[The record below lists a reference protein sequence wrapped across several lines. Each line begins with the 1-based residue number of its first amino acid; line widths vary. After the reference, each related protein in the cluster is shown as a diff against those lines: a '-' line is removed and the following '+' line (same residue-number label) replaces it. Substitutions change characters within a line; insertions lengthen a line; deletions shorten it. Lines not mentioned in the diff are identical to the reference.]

1 MKTNKLVHTIDVR
14 NEKLNC
20 KVVIKLADDCK
31 NGHEDFSVTATFWE
45 PKHGRIDRCMIT
57 AGACHEEILK
67 HFPELK
73 QFVDLHLCDF
83 SGAPM
88 HPVSNML
95 YFIKNGFNSIKPEQE
110 GFKQRFCDYY
120 RLDESLFEAI
130 SRCEEKV
137 ELALLLDKKGVLDA
151 WKKQAEAAI
160 KELERLTGDEFES
173 KATCSMFVYPTQE
186 EIAAYMGKVSGGYCT
201 EDAKNQREADKVKA
215 AFDQLETE
223 RSKNLNSVNLEFDT
237 KKAILTAGGSK
248 ALENCI
254 YYNHTQTVK
263 FNWRNYDNL
272 PAEFIEQVKAKCILP
287 DGVKFE

>member
-31 NGHEDFSVTATFWE
+31 NGHEDFSVTGYFWE

-57 AGACHEEILK
+57 GGACHEEILK

-88 HPVSNML
+88 HAVSNMI
-95 YFIKNGFNSIKPEQE
+95 YFVKNGFNSIKPEQE

-120 RLDESLFEAI
+120 RLDASLFEDI

-137 ELALLLDKKGVLDA
+137 ELTLLLEKKGVLA
-151 WKKQAEAAI
+151 EWKKQAQATI

-173 KATCSMFVYPTQE
+173 KATRSMFVYPTQE
-186 EIAAYMGKVSGGYCT
+186 EIAAYMGKVSGGYYT
-201 EDAKNQREADKVKA
+201 EYAKNQREADKVKA
-215 AFDQLETE
+215 AFDKLEIE
-223 RSKNLNSVNLEFDT
+223 RNSRINSINL
-237 KKAILTAGGSK
+237 
-248 ALENCI
+248 
-254 YYNHTQTVK
+254 
-263 FNWRNYDNL
+263 
-272 PAEFIEQVKAKCILP
+272 
-287 DGVKFE
+287 

>member
-1 MKTNKLVHTIDVR
+1 MKTNRLVHTIDVR
-14 NEKLNC
+14 SEKLNC
-20 KVVIKLADDCK
+20 TVVIKLADDCK
-31 NGHEDFSVTATFWE
+31 NGHEDFSVTGNFWE
-45 PKHGRIDRCMIT
+45 PKHGRIDRYMIT

-83 SGAPM
+83 SGAPV
-88 HPVSNML
+88 HAVSNML

-110 GFKQRFCDYY
+110 GFKQCFCDYY
-120 RLDESLFEAI
+120 RLGESIFESI

-137 ELALLLDKKGVLDA
+137 ELALLLEEKGVLAA
-151 WKKQAEAAI
+151 WEKQAKAAI

-173 KATCSMFVYPTQE
+173 KAIRSMFICPSQE
-186 EIAAYMGKVSGGYCT
+186 EIAAYMSKASSGYCT
-201 EDAKNQREADKVKA
+201 EDAKKQREADKVKA
-215 AFDQLETE
+215 AFDRLETE

-237 KKAILTAGGSK
+237 KKAILIAGGSK

-254 YYNHTQTVK
+254 YYNHSKTVV
-263 FNWRNYDNL
+263 FNWRKYDNL
-272 PAEFIEQVKAKCILP
+272 PAEFIEQVKANCVLP